1 MERSGC
7 PSRRDFPTRERCWW
21 TETCSPCA
29 RRRTTLGL
37 DNVEVRPSLGY
48 RDVPESLRFDL
59 VLCNV
64 PARIGPR
71 AVAYFLD
78 AGRALLE
85 VQGELRA
92 VVIRDLREQVERSGV
107 DGLRLVAE
115 GRNHLVY
122 SVPPGRPRFA
132 RDEETVYSRDETRL
146 ELAPGRTLTLSRPHD
161 ASEDPAHATWLR
173 ALLDGAPK
181 RVSGTIL
188 CYRCGYGALPLA
200 ARSLWPDATV
210 VAQDRDLLDTA
221 FLRRNARALELD
233 GPKLVLTQTLYPSEA
248 LPPGTAG
255 LVLGEASAS
264 AGEAVFAQELSE
276 ARSLLAAGGEALVLA
291 SEKQLREWLP
301 ASGATGAT
309 VLLRREGAC
318 VLRVARPRG
327 A

>member
-1 MERSGC
+1 M
-7 PSRRDFPTRERCWW
+7 
-21 TETCSPCA
+21 
-29 RRRTTLGL
+29 
-37 DNVEVRPSLGY
+37 
-48 RDVPESLRFDL
+48 
-59 VLCNV
+59 
-64 PARIGPR
+64 
-71 AVAYFLD
+71 
-78 AGRALLE
+78 
-85 VQGELRA
+85 
-92 VVIRDLREQVERSGV
+92 
-107 DGLRLVAE
+107 
-115 GRNHLVY
+115 
-122 SVPPGRPRFA
+122 
-132 RDEETVYSRDETRL
+132 
-146 ELAPGRTLTLSRPHD
+146 
-161 ASEDPAHATWLR
+161 
-173 ALLDGAPK
+173 
-181 RVSGTIL
+181 
-188 CYRCGYGALPLA
+188 
-200 ARSLWPDATV
+200 